1 MRFFETI
8 VRASEAGHLELPIPA
23 PLFGA
28 IAFSVFLLLAAITWS
43 YRDVANRHE
52 HKDKDSSSSH

>member
-1 MRFFETI
+1 VLTN
-8 VRASEAGHLELPIPA
+8 VSEPGHVELPIPA

-28 IAFSVFLLLAAITWS
+28 IAFGIFLLLAAIAWS

-52 HKDKDSSSSH
+52 HKDKDSKASH